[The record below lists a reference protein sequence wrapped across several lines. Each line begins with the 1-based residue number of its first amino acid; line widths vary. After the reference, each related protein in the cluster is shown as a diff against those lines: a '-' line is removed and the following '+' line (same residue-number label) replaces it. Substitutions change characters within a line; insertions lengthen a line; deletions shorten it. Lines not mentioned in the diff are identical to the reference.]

1 MFSIEYCRVV
11 KAVFGNECSRPEVTD
26 DGTLVVV
33 ILLDTLKAYP
43 HRNDR
48 DLEVVV
54 IQCSLEERKEKN
66 VKLTSLPLKNF
77 RRALVTDDIREFVF
91 ILDRFTLCRKN
102 VGDTC

>member
-1 MFSIEYCRVV
+1 V

-26 DGTLVVV
+26 DGTLFGV

-43 HRNDR
+43 HRNDK

-54 IQCSLEERKEKN
+54 IQCSLEEREKKRMSN
-66 VKLTSLPLKNF
+66 KFTTQKFPPCLGHVH
-77 RRALVTDDIREFVF
+77 IRELVFV
-91 ILDRFTLCRKN
+91 LDRFTLCRKN